1 MLITKTDTPQGSSS
15 ASGSKCYSVSLLQA
29 PHILNSVGTSLRFA
43 QQTLSSQMVKINTIN
58 KTLIVSRVVVI
69 YIHKSS
75 CIPGNLEIS
84 FGYLV
89 KLNTFII

>member
-1 MLITKTDTPQGSSS
+1 
-15 ASGSKCYSVSLLQA
+15 
-29 PHILNSVGTSLRFA
+29 
-43 QQTLSSQMVKINTIN
+43 MVKINTIN

-75 CIPGNLEIS
+75 YIPGNLEIS

-89 KLNTFII
+89 KLNTYLLFRLLSLEENGKIMLSGVSY